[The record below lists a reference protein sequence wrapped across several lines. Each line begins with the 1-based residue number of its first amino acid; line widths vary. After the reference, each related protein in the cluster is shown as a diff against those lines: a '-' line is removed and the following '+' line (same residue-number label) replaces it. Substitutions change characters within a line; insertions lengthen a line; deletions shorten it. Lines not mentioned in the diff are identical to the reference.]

1 MKLDPL
7 VHATPSWMGGAD
19 DAGGIVVSSR
29 VRLARNLAGYPFPG
43 RITPGQQQQVLE
55 AVLTAAR
62 NSRSLGDATF
72 FPMRGLG
79 DSERRLL
86 VERHLISPALA
97 EDKGGGVLYNRDE
110 SLSVM
115 INEEDHLRLQAICPG
130 TRGGEAWSA
139 VSSFDDELL
148 GALACAHDPDL
159 GFLTACPTNT
169 GTGLRISILIH
180 LPGLVLSDEMERV
193 LQGLGQLS
201 FAVRGVY
208 GEGSNAAGNLFQVS
222 NQATLG
228 MAEGEIVD
236 SLVAIASK
244 LIECERDAQ
253 ESLMQEARAQVE
265 DKVWRAWGLLCNA
278 RVLSSQ
284 EFMNLLSAVRLGRT
298 LGLVGGLSSS
308 FLNQL
313 MIATQPSHLRAE
325 AGRALE
331 PEERD
336 LRRADLVRR
345 RMAEAGKPPIRGRL
359 GGPLT
364 PIGPLRSLISTAEKP
379 RRLL

>member
-1 MKLDPL
+1 MNLDPL
-7 VHATPSWMGGAD
+7 VGATPSWMGGED
-19 DAGGIVVSSR
+19 DADGMVVSSR

-43 RITPGQQQQVLE
+43 RITAEQQQQVIE
-55 AVLTAAR
+55 QVLSAAR
-62 NSRSLGDATF
+62 GSASLGDATYY
-72 FPMRGLG
+72 PMDPL
-79 DSERRLL
+79 DTSERRLL

-115 INEEDHLRLQAICPG
+115 INEEDHLRLQAIHPG
-130 TRGGEAWSA
+130 TRGREAWAA

-148 GALACAHDPDL
+148 GVLSCAHDPHL

-169 GTGLRISILIH
+169 GTGLRISVLIH
-180 LPGLVLSDEMERV
+180 LPALVLTEEMERV

-201 FAVRGVY
+201 FTVRGVY

-228 MAEGEIVD
+228 ADEGKIVD
-236 SLVAIASK
+236 SLIAITDK

-253 ESLMQEARAQVE
+253 ESLMEEARAQVE
-265 DKVWRAWGLLCNA
+265 DKVWRAWALLGSA

-284 EFMNLLSAVRLGRT
+284 ELMNLLSAVRLGRT
-298 LGLVGGLSSS
+298 LGLVGGVTSS
-308 FLNQL
+308 FLNHL

-325 AGRALE
+325 AGSNLE

-336 LRRADLVRR
+336 MRRADLVRR
-345 RMAEAGKPPIRGRL
+345 RMAEAGKP
-359 GGPLT
+359 
-364 PIGPLRSLISTAEKP
+364 
-379 RRLL
+379 